1 MKKIIKTSIIVL
13 LLAGVGY
20 GAYRFFFK
28 EKPAIIEIQKEKVEK
43 GDVTTE
49 VTATDRGRYSGF
61 WLGEQDIC
69 RLQQPSEK
77 RGTLSRIG

>member
-49 VTATDRGRYSGF
+49 EIGRAHV
-61 WLGEQDIC
+61 
-69 RLQQPSEK
+69 
-77 RGTLSRIG
+77 

>member
-43 GDVTTE
+43 GGCNYGGYRYRE
-49 VTATDRGRYSGF
+49 CTA
-61 WLGEQDIC
+61 C
-69 RLQQPSEK
+69 
-77 RGTLSRIG
+77 

>member
-28 EKPAIIEIQKEKVEK
+28 EKPAIIEIQKEKVE
-43 GDVTTE
+43 
-49 VTATDRGRYSGF
+49 
-61 WLGEQDIC
+61 
-69 RLQQPSEK
+69 
-77 RGTLSRIG
+77 